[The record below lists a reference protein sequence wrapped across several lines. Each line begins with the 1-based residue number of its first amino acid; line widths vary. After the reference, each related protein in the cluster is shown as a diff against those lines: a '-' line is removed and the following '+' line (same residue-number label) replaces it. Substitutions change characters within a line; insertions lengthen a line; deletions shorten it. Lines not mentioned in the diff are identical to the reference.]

1 MSTGRF
7 TNIRVIDG
15 DSVEGNY
22 KGERVRVR
30 LYAIDAPELG
40 QPGGAECAEHL
51 SRMIGAS
58 GAITLEVV
66 DVDRYGRKVGLLYP
80 AASHRRNSLNARMVR
95 EGFAYAFTNFG
106 GAELGVRVAEMDAR
120 ESRRGVC
127 WTDSVRGGVRP
138 WKYRRE
144 QTGRRRGRDAQRGAP
159 ASGRGVTIVFAVLL
173 LIAVV
178 LWLIDRLL

>member
-1 MSTGRF
+1 M
-7 TNIRVIDG
+7 
-15 DSVEGNY
+15 
-22 KGERVRVR
+22 R

-127 WTDSVRGGVRP
+127 WTDSVRGGTRP

-178 LWLIDRLL
+178 LWLMDRLL

>member
-22 KGERVRVR
+22 KGEWVRVR
-30 LYAIDAPELG
+30 LYAIDAPELD
-40 QPGGAECAEHL
+40 QPGGPECAEHL

-58 GAITLEVV
+58 GAITLEVM

-80 AASHRRNSLNARMVR
+80 SASHKRNSLNLRMVR
-95 EGFAYAFTNFG
+95 EGFAYAYTNFG
-106 GAELGVRVAEMDAR
+106 GADLGVRVAEMDAR

-127 WTDSVRGGVRP
+127 WTDSVRGGTRP
-138 WKYRRE
+138 WVYRRE
-144 QTGRRRGRDAQRGAP
+144 QTGRRRGRDSQGDDPVSVRGF
-159 ASGRGVTIVFAVLL
+159 VIIF
-173 LIAVV
+173 VV
-178 LWLIDRLL
+178 LTLILFVVFWLVPD

>member
-22 KGERVRVR
+22 REEWVRVR
-30 LYAIDAPELG
+30 LYAIDAPELD
-40 QPGGAECAEHL
+40 QPGGPECAEHL

-58 GAITLEVV
+58 GAITLEVI
-66 DVDRYGRKVGLLYP
+66 DVDQYGRKVGLLYP
-80 AASHRRNSLNARMVR
+80 SASHKRNSLNLRMVR
-95 EGFAYAFTNFG
+95 EGFAYAYTNFG

-127 WTDSVRGGVRP
+127 WTDSVRGGTRP
-138 WKYRRE
+138 WEYRRE
-144 QTGRRRGRDAQRGAP
+144 QTGRRRGRDSRPGAP
-159 ASGRGVTIVFAVLL
+159 ASGRGFVIIF
-173 LIAVV
+173 VV
-178 LWLIDRLL
+178 LTLVLFVVFWLMSD

>member
-7 TNIRVIDG
+7 TNIRVKDG
-15 DSVEGNY
+15 DSVEGDF
-22 KGERVRVR
+22 KGEWVRVR

-40 QPGGAECAEHL
+40 QPGGAECADHL

-66 DVDRYGRKVGLLYP
+66 DVDKYGRKVGLLYP
-80 AASHRRNSLNARMVR
+80 AAAHRRNSLNARMVR

-106 GAELGVRVAEMDAR
+106 GADLGVRVAEMDAR

-127 WTDSVRGGVRP
+127 WTDSVRGGKRP
-138 WKYRRE
+138 WVYRRE
-144 QTGRRRGRDAQRGAP
+144 QTGRRRDRGSERGTP
-159 ASGRGVTIVFAVLL
+159 ASGRGVGTIFVVVLL
-173 LIAVV
+173 LIVV
-178 LWLIDRLL
+178 LWLMERLL

>member
-7 TNIRVIDG
+7 TNIRVKDG
-15 DSVEGNY
+15 DSVEGDF
-22 KGERVRVR
+22 KGEWVRVR

-40 QPGGAECAEHL
+40 QPGGAECADHL

-66 DVDRYGRKVGLLYP
+66 DVDKYGRKVGLLYP

-106 GAELGVRVAEMDAR
+106 GADLGVRVAEMDAR

-127 WTDSVRGGVRP
+127 WTDSVRGGKRP
-138 WKYRRE
+138 WVYRRE
-144 QTGRRRGRDAQRGAP
+144 QTGWRRDRGTERGAP
-159 ASGRGVTIVFAVLL
+159 ASGRGVGTIFVVVLL
-173 LIAVV
+173 LIVV
-178 LWLIDRLL
+178 LWLVDRLL